1 MASMQTTL
9 IAIGQVKVL
18 NKLFQWLA
26 PGKQFK
32 RWMVIAFIGLVLL
45 FDGCSAIYGRGIVCS
60 FLRRLVP
67 GISFL
72 LWSTRLSIV
81 VPLLAIGSILLFIG
95 AYRLWQRVVL
105 LILDDSMERA
115 EEIFH
120 QNPWQPERVVVLGGG
135 NGQANMLRAIKNL
148 PLDITA
154 VVAVTDDGGSS
165 GRLRQD
171 LGILPP
177 GDIRNC
183 LVALADT
190 EEVVAN
196 MLNCRF
202 QAGVGLEGHNLG
214 NLLVAALTQNY
225 EGDFGRAI
233 QDLSRLLAIKGQVL
247 PISLDNVVLKA
258 EMTDGR
264 VITGESNLVAD
275 AGIIE
280 TLSLEPADCRPLDS
294 VIAAIEKADMIIIGP
309 GSLYTSLITNL
320 LVPGVVEAMNRSQ
333 AKVYYVCNI
342 LTQRGETDSFS
353 AYDHLQAIRRHVP
366 HLHID
371 KILIHQ
377 GDLSSAQKVWCE
389 ENDCCLVLPGEK
401 LATEDIAVIEAN
413 FLYEENLFL
422 HNPATL
428 QQVFAAE
435 ISQEQRNSFY
445 ATIGKESHVAGF
457 LQKQRK
463 INH

>member
-1 MASMQTTL
+1 MASMQTIL

-32 RWMVIAFIGLVLL
+32 RWIVIAFIGLVLL

-60 FLRRLVP
+60 FLRRLAP
-67 GISFL
+67 DISFL
-72 LWSTRLSIV
+72 PWSTRLSIV
-81 VPLLAIGSILLFIG
+81 VPLLAIGSIFLFIG

-225 EGDFGRAI
+225 AGDFGRAI

-275 AGIIE
+275 AGIIK

-422 HNPATL
+422 HNPETL

-435 ISQEQRNSFY
+435 INEEQRNSFY